1 VAEFYY
7 VMNGAGKAT
16 VGGGGRGGAAESAA
30 IRAGDV
36 VPLQLGEAHAFENT
50 GSEPLEFLIVGVARD
65 MSKRVDT
72 IDVGAGGRGPG
83 R

>member
-1 VAEFYY
+1 
-7 VMNGAGKAT
+7 VMNGAGKVN

-30 IRAGDV
+30 IRAGDAI
-36 VPLQLGEAHAFENT
+36 PLQLGDVHSFENT

-72 IDVGAGGRGPG
+72 IEIGAGGGRGPG